1 MSNAVLIIGES
12 GTGKSTSIR
21 TLPPEQTFIINV
33 LGKPL
38 PFRGAKDKFK
48 KVNAAGEGNYFSSDN
63 HEKIVEAINY
73 VNAKRPDIKYLIIDD
88 FGYTITNKFMREAN
102 KPGYQ
107 KFTDLAVDAWKIFNH
122 VRALR
127 EDLMSFLIMHSDTD
141 QFGKSKPKTIGKLL
155 DEKVCV
161 EGMYTHVL
169 HSIVKD
175 RNYMFITNNDGAH
188 MAKMPMGMF
197 PSLYIPNDLKMVADA
212 ILSYYEGTDTETTGD
227 IPQ

>member
-38 PFRGAKDKFK
+38 PFRGAKGKFK
-48 KVNAAGEGNYFSSDN
+48 KVSTDNEGNYFSSDN
-63 HEKIVEAINY
+63 HDKIKDAINY
-73 VNAKRPDIKYLIIDD
+73 VNLKRPDIKYLVIDD
-88 FGYTITNKFMREAN
+88 FGYTITNTFMREAK

-107 KFTDLAVDAWKIFNH
+107 KFTDLASDAWEILKTVNS
-122 VRALR
+122 LR
-127 EDLMSFLIMHSDTD
+127 DSLFSFLIMHSDTD

-155 DEKVCV
+155 DEKVCI

-197 PSLYIPNDLKMVADA
+197 PSLLIPNDLKLVADA
-212 ILSYYEGTDTETTGD
+212 MTAYYEGTETETNGD